1 MSRSRDSQEPR
12 FLFFGQSQPMN
23 KQIEKHRA
31 EIDSLDG
38 QLLCLL
44 NRRADLARQLGG
56 LKRNVGLPLHD
67 KRRELEI
74 LDRLQQ
80 DNSGPLDNPSVER
93 IFRLIIR
100 ESRRLQAPSTSI
112 SVRTPRAPETKED
125 EVMIINMREGASEQE
140 IQHVIDRV
148 KEAGYQAH
156 VTRGT
161 ERAIV
166 AAVGSNG
173 RRHEL
178 QPLAAAAGVDAVVPI
193 AQPFK
198 LVSRQV
204 KPQRTVVDVGGVQ
217 IGGGTFVV
225 IAGPCSVES
234 REQLFSTAQAVKAA
248 GARLLRG
255 GAYKPRTSPYEFQG
269 LGLEALRLLSEVRKE
284 VGLPVVTEVTSTE
297 NVDLICEHADMLQ
310 VGARNMQ
317 NFALLRR
324 LAKVD
329 KPILLKRGPSASV
342 REWLLAAEYLLSGGQ
357 REVVLC
363 ERGIKTFETETRNT
377 LDLAAIA
384 LARDL
389 SHLPVIADPS
399 HGTGRPSLIPP
410 MSRAAAALGADGI
423 MVEVHP
429 CPERALSD
437 GPQSLDLEG
446 FSKLMRSL
454 AEPLRPVSA

>member
-1 MSRSRDSQEPR
+1 
-12 FLFFGQSQPMN
+12 
-23 KQIEKHRA
+23 
-31 EIDSLDG
+31 
-38 QLLCLL
+38 
-44 NRRADLARQLGG
+44 
-56 LKRNVGLPLHD
+56 
-67 KRRELEI
+67 
-74 LDRLQQ
+74 
-80 DNSGPLDNPSVER
+80 
-93 IFRLIIR
+93 
-100 ESRRLQAPSTSI
+100 
-112 SVRTPRAPETKED
+112 
-125 EVMIINMREGASEQE
+125 MIINMREGASEQE
-140 IQHVIDRV
+140 IQHVVERV

-178 QPLAAAAGVDAVVPI
+178 QALEAAPGVAAVVPI

-204 KPQRTVVDVGGVQ
+204 KPYGTVVDVGGVR
-217 IGGGTFVV
+217 IGDGSFVI

-234 REQLFSTAQAVKAA
+234 REQLFSTAKAVKAG
-248 GARLLRG
+248 GAHLLRG

-269 LGLEALRLLSEVRKE
+269 LGLEALQLLSEVRQDT
-284 VGLPVVTEVTSTE
+284 VLPVVTEVMSTE
-297 NVDLICEHADMLQ
+297 DVDLISEHADMLQ

-324 LAKVD
+324 LAKT
-329 KPILLKRGPSASV
+329 KRPILLKRGPSATI
-342 REWLLAAEYLLSGGQ
+342 REWLLAAEYLLAGGNQ
-357 REVVLC
+357 DVVLC

-377 LDLAAIA
+377 LDLASLA
-384 LARDL
+384 LVREL
-389 SHLPVIADPS
+389 SHLPVVADPS
-399 HGTGRPSLIPP
+399 HGTGRPTLIAP

-446 FSKLMRSL
+446 FSRLMRSL
-454 AEPLRPVSA
+454 AEPLRATVTVAQ